1 MSDPHGQ
8 LRVGNAERSAA
19 VAELQQAAVDGKLT
33 PDELTERSALAQAAR
48 TYADLDALL
57 GDLRPPAPPVQLQP
71 VQSYPVTGYRGSS
84 DPTAPPGWSPHD
96 PLLINAGFTGAKRT
110 GPWEVPPFLQVQ
122 ALADLH
128 RGHEAREVFR
138 LLRPGGMFAFSSAN
152 GRNLPPRPWTV
163 TAIRNMGIR
172 PSLKGLIYGMIQ
184 WSAGLIHFLKLR
196 THEASHA
203 DYSIRVDQAHNFK
216 LLRCLVNPAQ
226 QKRQLLRAGFAD
238 VTAIDRE
245 GQQQNPDDPAFV
257 SCPVCYICQKPTS

>member
-1 MSDPHGQ
+1 MPSDPSQQ
-8 LRVGNAERSAA
+8 LYEDPSTVSYYAERQDLLFSEEAMLRIARNHITGGRVLDIGVGAGRTTPHLMSLEPASYTGVDYSASMVENCRKRFPA
-19 VAELQQAAVDGKLT
+19 LDFRVADARSMPGFESGSLDFVLFSWNGIDSVDYEGR
-33 PDELTERSALAQAAR
+33 ES
-48 TYADLDALL
+48 
-57 GDLRPPAPPVQLQP
+57 V
-71 VQSYPVTGYRGSS
+71 
-84 DPTAPPGWSPHD
+84 
-96 PLLINAGFTGAKRT
+96 
-110 GPWEVPPFLQVQ
+110 
-122 ALADLH
+122 
-128 RGHEAREVFR
+128 AREVFR

-152 GRNLPPRPWTV
+152 GRNLPPRPWTF

-238 VTAIDRE
+238 VTSIDRE